1 MLLGFPVVS
10 IANKEVDETRLTSKN
25 IKSITILT
33 DHSLIVP
40 LNLLARDYSRKQ
52 KMSVTTNIGDTPA
65 HIAAIEL
72 GAEANLVITPKEQWI
87 ADLQQKGLIDVYS
100 RTPIAHNRIVL
111 AGARTMMVPK
121 SLNKDTSL
129 RDLTQHPLEFMI
141 NFGNPEN
148 NAEGGFGLS
157 VLRRIGLLGQFEPH
171 YHFFGSMYDM
181 METLEAPEAIGFIYR
196 SEALLF
202 PNVRIL
208 QRFERDIAPPV
219 SYEAV
224 VIAGENM
231 EEAREFIIYL
241 QSDYAQNIFKQY
253 GFDTVF

>member
-1 MLLGFPVVS
+1 MFVLCCSAVLADQQRD
-10 IANKEVDETRLTSKN
+10 ITRLTSKN

-40 LNLLARDYSRKQ
+40 LNLLARDYSRTAR
-52 KMSVTTNIGDTPA
+52 MSVTTNIGDTPS
-65 HIAAIEL
+65 HITAIEL

-100 RTPIAHNRIVL
+100 RTPIARNQMVL
-111 AGARTMMVPK
+111 AGARTMRMPK
-121 SLNKDTSL
+121 PLNKNTSL

-141 NFGNPEN
+141 NFGDPET

-157 VLRRIGLLGQFEPH
+157 ILRRIGLLGEFEPH
-171 YHFFGSMYDM
+171 YHFFRSMHDM
-181 METLEAPEAIGFIYR
+181 METLAAPEAIGFVYR

-202 PNVRIL
+202 PEVRIL
-208 QRFERDIAPPV
+208 QRFDREVAPPV

-231 EEAREFIIYL
+231 EEAREFIAYL
-241 QSDYAQNIFKQY
+241 QSDHAQSVFRQY